1 MLNTYQKIKIL
12 TSIEETNKQS
22 KAWRQIL
29 LSADTNLGQKHI
41 TQIKQGN
48 KSNKARIRV
57 SVSML
62 VYT

>member
-12 TSIEETNKQS
+12 TSIEKTNKQS
-22 KAWRQIL
+22 KAWKQIL
-29 LSADTNLGQKHI
+29 LSTDTNLGQKHI